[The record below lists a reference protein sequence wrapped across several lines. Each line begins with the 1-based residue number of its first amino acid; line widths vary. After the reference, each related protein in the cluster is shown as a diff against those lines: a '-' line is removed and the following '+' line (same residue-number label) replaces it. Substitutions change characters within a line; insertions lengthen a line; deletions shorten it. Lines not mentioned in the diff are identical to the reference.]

1 MIGVLSTHHLFL
13 VWFNRETR
21 IITNYN
27 FNHFWLLLLKYQGQ
41 INRLVVALLVI
52 FLLAYLAE
60 LTWRIWPQGELAHST
75 LPSTSVTPIASG
87 GNSNLDLLPVKRLN
101 LFGDFQ
107 AAPVTEQTV
116 TDAPETKL
124 NLTLT
129 GVVASSVEAEGAAI
143 IENRGSQETYGLGD
157 KIIGTNATL
166 REVFRDRV
174 IIRNGVINETLMLDG
189 VDFDEANKKR
199 ARAPR
204 RPAPEMAPSP
214 SQNDVI
220 TLSDDVI
227 DATRMLQQQPA
238 NFTDFISVAPHS
250 ANGELQGYR
259 VSPGKKPELFKAAGL
274 QSGDVITDI
283 NGLNLTDPQQAVEAM
298 GELRAAQSL
307 QITVSR
313 DDELL
318 TLFLDLPDAEQE

>member
-1 MIGVLSTHHLFL
+1 MAWRNHETLTITH
-13 VWFNRETR
+13 
-21 IITNYN
+21 YN
-27 FNHFWLLLLKYQGQ
+27 FDHFWLVLLKYQQQ
-41 INRLVVALLVI
+41 INRVVVALLVI
-52 FLLAYLAE
+52 FLLAYVAE
-60 LTWRIWPQGELAHST
+60 LTWRLWPQNALTST
-75 LPSTSVTPIASG
+75 ETPNTRVVPLASG
-87 GNSNLDLLPVKRLN
+87 SQNALDLNVLKRLN

-107 AAPVTEQTV
+107 ASPTVEQTV

-129 GVVASSVEAEGAAI
+129 GVVTSSVPEQGAAI
-143 IENRGSQETYGLGD
+143 IENKGSQDTYGLGD

-174 IIRNGVINETLMLDG
+174 IIRNGVANETLMLDG
-189 VDFDEANKKR
+189 IDYDEANNKR
-199 ARAPR
+199 SNKPR
-204 RPAPEMAPSP
+204 RATPTLSPSP
-214 SQNDVI
+214 KEQNVV
-220 TLSDDVI
+220 TLSDDVM

-250 ANGELQGYR
+250 SNGELQGYQ

-298 GELRAAQSL
+298 GELRQAQSL

-313 DDELL
+313 DNELL
-318 TLFLDLPDAEQE
+318 TLFLDLPDVEQE

>member
-1 MIGVLSTHHLFL
+1 MT
-13 VWFNRETR
+13 
-21 IITNYN
+21 ITNYN
-27 FNHFWLLLLKYQGQ
+27 FNHLWLVLLKNQQQ
-41 INRLVVALLVI
+41 INRVVVALLVI

-60 LTWRIWPQGELAHST
+60 LTWRLMPQSELAAIE
-75 LPSTSVTPIASG
+75 TPTMRANPITGEA
-87 GNSNLDLLPVKRLN
+87 NNALDLNTLKRLN

-107 AAPVTEQTV
+107 AGPVVEQTV
-116 TDAPETKL
+116 TDAPETRL

-129 GVVASSVEAEGAAI
+129 GVVTSSVKEQGAAI
-143 IENRGSQETYGLGD
+143 VENKGSQETYGLGD

-174 IIRNGVINETLMLDG
+174 IIRNGVVNETLMLDG
-189 VDFDEANKKR
+189 IDYDEANNKR
-199 ARAPR
+199 STTASR
-204 RPAPEMAPSP
+204 RKTPVSAPAPI
-214 SQNDVI
+214 QRDVV

-238 NFTDFISVAPHS
+238 NFTEFISVAPHNQ
-250 ANGELQGYR
+250 NGELQGYR
-259 VSPGKKPELFKAAGL
+259 VSPGKKPELFQAAGL
-274 QSGDVITDI
+274 KNGDVITDI

-298 GELRAAQSL
+298 GELRQAQSL

-313 DDELL
+313 DNELL

>member
-1 MIGVLSTHHLFL
+1 MT
-13 VWFNRETR
+13 
-21 IITNYN
+21 ITNYN
-27 FNHFWLLLLKYQGQ
+27 YNHLWLVLLKNQQQ
-41 INRLVVALLVI
+41 INRVVVALLVI

-60 LTWRIWPQGELAHST
+60 LTWRLMPQSELAAIE
-75 LPSTSVTPIASG
+75 TPTMRANPITGETNNA
-87 GNSNLDLLPVKRLN
+87 LDLNALKRLN

-107 AAPVTEQTV
+107 AGPAVEQTV
-116 TDAPETKL
+116 TDAPETRL

-129 GVVASSVEAEGAAI
+129 GVVTSSVKEQGAAI
-143 IENRGSQETYGLGD
+143 VENKGSQETYGLGD

-174 IIRNGVINETLMLDG
+174 IIRNGVVNETLMLDG
-189 VDFDEANKKR
+189 IDYDEANNKR
-199 ARAPR
+199 STTASR
-204 RPAPEMAPSP
+204 RKTPVSAPAPI
-214 SQNDVI
+214 QRDVV

-238 NFTDFISVAPHS
+238 NFTEFISVAPHNQ
-250 ANGELQGYR
+250 NGELQGYR
-259 VSPGKKPELFKAAGL
+259 VSPGKKPELFQAAGL
-274 QSGDVITDI
+274 KNGDVITDI

-298 GELRAAQSL
+298 GELRQAQSL

-313 DDELL
+313 DNELL

>member
-1 MIGVLSTHHLFL
+1 M
-13 VWFNRETR
+13 
-21 IITNYN
+21 
-27 FNHFWLLLLKYQGQ
+27 LLKYQGQ

-60 LTWRIWPQGELAHST
+60 LTWRVWPQGELAQSA
-75 LPSTSVTPIASG
+75 LPVTSVTPITSG

-129 GVVASSVEAEGAAI
+129 GVVASSVEAQGAAI

-189 VDFDEANKKR
+189 IDFDEANKKR
-199 ARAPR
+199 ARASR

-214 SQNDVI
+214 TQDNVI

-250 ANGELQGYR
+250 ENGELQGYR

-274 QSGDVITDI
+274 LSGDVITDI

-313 DDELL
+313 NDELL

>member
-1 MIGVLSTHHLFL
+1 M
-13 VWFNRETR
+13 
-21 IITNYN
+21 
-27 FNHFWLLLLKYQGQ
+27 LKYQQQ
-41 INRLVVALLVI
+41 INRVVVALLVI
-52 FLLAYLAE
+52 FLLAYVAE
-60 LTWRIWPQGELAHST
+60 LTWRLWPQNALTST
-75 LPSTSVTPIASG
+75 ETPNTRVVPLASG
-87 GNSNLDLLPVKRLN
+87 SQNALDLNVLKRLN

-107 AAPVTEQTV
+107 ASPTVEQTV

-129 GVVASSVEAEGAAI
+129 GVVTSSVPEQGAAI
-143 IENRGSQETYGLGD
+143 IENKGSQDTYGLGD

-174 IIRNGVINETLMLDG
+174 IIRNGVANETLMLDG
-189 VDFDEANKKR
+189 IDYDEANNKR
-199 ARAPR
+199 SNKPR
-204 RPAPEMAPSP
+204 RATPTLSPSP
-214 SQNDVI
+214 KEQNVV
-220 TLSDDVI
+220 TLSDDVM

-250 ANGELQGYR
+250 SNGELQGYQ

-298 GELRAAQSL
+298 GELRQAQSL

-313 DDELL
+313 DNELL

>member
-1 MIGVLSTHHLFL
+1 MT
-13 VWFNRETR
+13 
-21 IITNYN
+21 ITNYN
-27 FNHFWLLLLKYQGQ
+27 YNHLWLVLLKNQQQ
-41 INRLVVALLVI
+41 INRVVVALLVI

-60 LTWRIWPQGELAHST
+60 LTWRLMPQSELAAIE
-75 LPSTSVTPIASG
+75 TPTMRANPITGETNNA
-87 GNSNLDLLPVKRLN
+87 LDLNALKRLN

-107 AAPVTEQTV
+107 AGPAVEQTV
-116 TDAPETKL
+116 TDAPETRL

-129 GVVASSVEAEGAAI
+129 GVVTSSVKEQGAAI
-143 IENRGSQETYGLGD
+143 IENKGSQETYGLGD

-174 IIRNGVINETLMLDG
+174 IIRNGVVNETLMLDG
-189 VDFDEANKKR
+189 IDYDEANNKR
-199 ARAPR
+199 STPASR
-204 RPAPEMAPSP
+204 RKTPVSAPAPV
-214 SQNDVI
+214 QRDVV

-238 NFTDFISVAPHS
+238 NFTEFISVAPHNQ
-250 ANGELQGYR
+250 NGELQGYR
-259 VSPGKKPELFKAAGL
+259 VSPGKKPELFQAAGL
-274 QSGDVITDI
+274 KNGDVITDI

-298 GELRAAQSL
+298 GELRQAQSL

-313 DDELL
+313 DNELL

>member
-1 MIGVLSTHHLFL
+1 MWLSL
-13 VWFNRETR
+13 
-21 IITNYN
+21 I
-27 FNHFWLLLLKYQGQ
+27 KYQQ
-41 INRLVVALLVI
+41 LINRVVVAILVI

-60 LTWRIWPQGELAHST
+60 LTWRLWPKSELAHNDAPLT
-75 LPSTSVTPIASG
+75 RLAPIASG
-87 GNSNLDLLPVKRLN
+87 NNSTLNLNAIKRLN

-107 AAPVTEQTV
+107 ASPVAEQTV

-129 GVVASSVEAEGAAI
+129 GVVTSSVQEQGAAI
-143 IENRGSQETYGLGD
+143 IENRGSQDTYGLGE

-174 IIRNGVINETLMLDG
+174 IIRNGVVNETLMLDG

-199 ARAPR
+199 SSTPR
-204 RPAPEMAPSP
+204 RPAPAISPSP
-214 SQNDVI
+214 MQDNVI
-220 TLSDDVI
+220 TLSDDVV

-250 ANGELQGYR
+250 ADGELLGYR
-259 VSPGKKPELFKAAGL
+259 VSPGKKPALFKAAGL
-274 QSGDVITDI
+274 QHGDVITDI

-298 GELRAAQSL
+298 GELRGAQSL

-313 DDELL
+313 DNDLL
-318 TLFLDLPDAEQE
+318 TLFLELPDAEQE

>member
-1 MIGVLSTHHLFL
+1 M
-13 VWFNRETR
+13 
-21 IITNYN
+21 
-27 FNHFWLLLLKYQGQ
+27 LLKYQGQ
-41 INRLVVALLVI
+41 INRLIVALLVI

-60 LTWRIWPQGELAHST
+60 LTWRIWPQGELVSQKS
-75 LPSTSVTPIASG
+75 PSARIVPVTSG
-87 GNSNLDLLPVKRLN
+87 GNNSLDLQVVKQLN

-107 AAPVTEQTV
+107 ASPVAEQTV

-129 GVVASSVEAEGAAI
+129 GVVASSVEEQGAAI
-143 IENRGSQETYGLGD
+143 IENRGSQDTYGLGD

-174 IIRNGVINETLMLDG
+174 IIRNGVVNETLMLDG

-199 ARAPR
+199 SNTPR
-204 RPAPEMAPSP
+204 RPAPAISPSP
-214 SQNDVI
+214 TQDNVI

-250 ANGELQGYR
+250 ADGELQGYR

-274 QSGDVITDI
+274 QNGDVITDI

-313 DDELL
+313 DNELL